1 MTVRDWRTIAA
12 TEMARLYAT
21 ETARWIRDLA
31 WDPAPALVAVEVART
46 TWGLPGLVSVDV
58 RGRVRGWTFYL
69 PVQDRLDVGGF
80 VSDSPDTTTALVDAV
95 IERAGSSQRLGG
107 LVYATAPG
115 LASTLASRHVPCE
128 RYSYRLRRLDETS
141 GSAVTCGTR
150 PLVRPPD
157 VLRHWSESDID
168 ATSEL
173 LYESY
178 ERNAGPIGP
187 GATLDDWHGYVTNLV
202 RHAGCGTLLPAL
214 SRVLTV
220 DGVVT
225 AAALVSTI
233 AAPTAHLVQL
243 AVHRAHQ
250 GTGLGRMLLAAAVDA
265 SQSAGFSAMS
275 LLVAENNE
283 AALRLYQEAGFM
295 EQATFISF
303 SSAEISGDQG
313 DENGLRPNSELRTP
327 NSERR
332 TPNPELRTGNAEPE
346 A

>member
-1 MTVRDWRTIAA
+1 MYCATGRSRTS
-12 TEMARLYAT
+12 TP
-21 ETARWIRDLA
+21 
-31 WDPAPALVAVEVART
+31 PAN
-46 TWGLPGLVSVDV
+46 S
-58 RGRVRGWTFYL
+58 
-69 PVQDRLDVGGF
+69 
-80 VSDSPDTTTALVDAV
+80 
-95 IERAGSSQRLGG
+95 
-107 LVYATAPG
+107 
-115 LASTLASRHVPCE
+115 C
-128 RYSYRLRRLDETS
+128 
-141 GSAVTCGTR
+141 
-150 PLVRPPD
+150 
-157 VLRHWSESDID
+157 
-168 ATSEL
+168 
-173 LYESY
+173 YESY

-214 SRVLTV
+214 SRVLTI
-220 DGVVT
+220 DGVVM

-250 GTGLGRMLLAAAVDA
+250 GAGLGRMLLAAAVDA

-275 LLVAENNE
+275 LLVAESNE

-313 DENGLRPNSELRTP
+313 DENGLRPRELRTP
-327 NSERR
+327 NSELR